1 MADEKKEN
9 GFSKFFKKIG
19 KSISDSTR
27 EDKLSRAFRNK
38 AHVQDFTIYTDDSS
52 LLSLKEYFGIL
63 DDGKKE
69 VTLYGD
75 INDNDVPYSSI
86 LSTKTENS
94 NELPRRFYLLER
106 RVENIDIEL
115 EEKDENDN
123 VVKNTYSRPVTIF
136 TIDGDLKEVKVIKVK
151 NTYYL
156 KQEQK

>member
-1 MADEKKEN
+1 METKNINVCETFPDGTPIDGWFYDTNVPSLE
-9 GFSKFFKKIG
+9 KIG
-19 KSISDSTR
+19 KQYVLT
-27 EDKLSRAFRNK
+27 A
-38 AHVQDFTIYTDDSS
+38 Y
-52 LLSLKEYFGIL
+52 GIL

-86 LSTKTENS
+86 LSTKTESS
-94 NELPRRFYLLER
+94 NELPRHFYLLER

>member
-9 GFSKFFKKIG
+9 GCSKFFKKIG

-86 LSTKTENS
+86 LSTKTESS

>member
-19 KSISDSTR
+19 KSISDCTR

-86 LSTKTENS
+86 LSTKTES
-94 NELPRRFYLLER
+94 DNELPRRFYLLER

-123 VVKNTYSRPVTIF
+123 VVKNTYSSPVTIF
-136 TIDGDLKEVKVIKVK
+136 TVDGDLKEVKVIKVK

>member
-9 GFSKFFKKIG
+9 GFLKFFKKIG

-86 LSTKTENS
+86 LSTKTESS

-136 TIDGDLKEVKVIKVK
+136 TIDDDLKEVKVIKVK

>member
-1 MADEKKEN
+1 M
-9 GFSKFFKKIG
+9 
-19 KSISDSTR
+19 
-27 EDKLSRAFRNK
+27 
-38 AHVQDFTIYTDDSS
+38 
-52 LLSLKEYFGIL
+52 SLKEYFGIL

-86 LSTKTENS
+86 LSTKTESS

>member
-136 TIDGDLKEVKVIKVK
+136 TIDGDLKEIKVIKVK

>member
-86 LSTKTENS
+86 LSTKTESS

-106 RVENIDIEL
+106 
-115 EEKDENDN
+115 
-123 VVKNTYSRPVTIF
+123 
-136 TIDGDLKEVKVIKVK
+136 
-151 NTYYL
+151 
-156 KQEQK
+156 

>member
-86 LSTKTENS
+86 LSTKTKSS
-94 NELPRRFYLLER
+94 NELARRFYLLER

>member
-19 KSISDSTR
+19 KSISDSAR
-27 EDKLSRAFRNK
+27 DDKLSRAFRNK

-86 LSTKTENS
+86 LSTKTES
-94 NELPRRFYLLER
+94 DNELPRRFYLLER

-136 TIDGDLKEVKVIKVK
+136 TVDGDLKEVKVIKVK

>member
-86 LSTKTENS
+86 LSTKTESS
-94 NELPRRFYLLER
+94 NELPRRLYLLER

>member
-19 KSISDSTR
+19 KSIADSTR

-86 LSTKTENS
+86 LSTKPES
-94 NELPRRFYLLER
+94 DNELPRRFYLLER

-136 TIDGDLKEVKVIKVK
+136 TVDGDLKEVKVIKVK